1 MNGRR
6 KTKKEGRDWGWEEEN
21 RPGEPLGCSG
31 YRVYRPG
38 RSVWWA
44 LFCFPKQFNMS
55 TETFSN
61 LYHSSPVVCL
71 FSSFLS
77 SDQPPNLKIKA
88 IVGSVL
94 SYLFLSQK
102 IRILSLF
109 LALSPY
115 CLLELWST
123 SFSLDNQ
130 EDAGQV
136 LACEFYIQLLPL
148 PR

>member
-1 MNGRR
+1 MG
-6 KTKKEGRDWGWEEEN
+6 
-21 RPGEPLGCSG
+21 S
-31 YRVYRPG
+31 
-38 RSVWWA
+38 
-44 LFCFPKQFNMS
+44 FCFPKQFNMS

-61 LYHSSPVVCL
+61 LYHSSPVACL
-71 FSSFLS
+71 FSSFLT

-102 IRILSLF
+102 ITILSLF

-115 CLLELWST
+115 CLLEFWST

-136 LACEFYIQLLPL
+136 LTCEFYIQLLPL